1 MDISNYTID
10 LALKPTTF
18 DAWHVCLAGTS
29 AILAGALILTLLAL
43 VMSLTRRKETGE
55 PQVKI
60 VEKLIQAE
68 PIVKTVEVE
77 KIVEKVVEVPVEKIV
92 EIEKIVEKIVQA
104 PAAAPVVL
112 KEASPDAALQ
122 LLYLLQNDA
131 RFIDFIKEDMSAH
144 SDEDVGMVAR
154 VIHEGCNK
162 VLNDHFSFAPIAK
175 ENEGDKIT
183 LIEGYDA
190 AKVRVTGN
198 IVGNPPFT
206 GTIIHK
212 GWQVTDVRLPSTVQ
226 GYNANVLAPAEV
238 EL

>member
-1 MDISNYTID
+1 MDITNYTID

-18 DAWHVCLAGTS
+18 DLWHVCLAGTA
-29 AILAGALILTLLAL
+29 AILAAALIITLLSMVL
-43 VMSLTRRKETGE
+43 CLTRRKSDHEE
-55 PQVKI
+55 PSVKI
-60 VEKLIQAE
+60 VEKLVQSE
-68 PIVKTVEVE
+68 PIVQVVE
-77 KIVEKVVEVPVEKIV
+77 KIVEVPVERIV
-92 EIEKIVEKIVQA
+92 EVEKIVEKIVQA
-104 PAAAPVVL
+104 PAPVPVVL
-112 KEASPDAALQ
+112 KEASADAALQ

-162 VLNDHFSFAPIAK
+162 VLDEHFSFAHICK
-175 ENEGDKIT
+175 ENEGDRIT
-183 LIEGYDA
+183 LLDGYDA

-212 GWQVTDVRLPSTVQ
+212 GWQIMDVRLPSTVQ
-226 GYNANVLAPAEV
+226 GYNASIIAPAEV